1 MMHKKPYQ
9 QSIVQI
15 FDKDNDVI
23 GTGVIIAKKY
33 ILTCGHVI
41 CDALSIKHEDIKAT
55 IDKKI
60 TIGLHNS
67 NKKSKQQA
75 KTLHAILN
83 EDSNKNTYNDIAL
96 LLLDEEVNIPNY
108 PLIEARKSSL
118 DVKIF
123 GFDEYHGR
131 WVNAKYI
138 GNNFLALGQ
147 INPELN
153 NIMDYGFSGAPVWD
167 EENNG
172 IIGIIVAKKKWIQD
186 EKELIKEAY
195 LITESYMIPSS
206 TILEIDEFKKYL
218 GSYIRPRNPYKGL
231 NSFGEKDS
239 QFYFGRNDEVSKV
252 MSKLSL
258 NSKYRFFSII
268 GISGVGK
275 SSFLNA
281 GLIPILKNNFE
292 YTVISLRPSSNPF
305 EEMASKLIGHLEED
319 KTQHA
324 KKTRKMQEDF
334 STTENIS
341 GIRDQL
347 KVISKEVSP
356 IIIIIDQ
363 FEELF
368 TNSSKKVQS
377 LFLMQLLEIIN
388 DKDLPVQIVISI
400 RVDFLEKLLNYP
412 EYINILNDDIKH
424 FIGNLENEKLK
435 DIILKPAH
443 IQNVRFED
451 GVIERILND
460 IENVK
465 GKLPLLEFALTKLWE
480 NQEYG
485 VITNKALD
493 ELGGVVASL
502 GKYAEDVFNEFE
514 TEEEKESVR
523 RVMLQLIHPGAGA
536 EDTRQIATF
545 DNFIDEDRKTITKLA
560 TKRLIVTG
568 SGENKSEQ
576 QVEIIHEALIAQWST
591 LKIWIEE
598 GREFR
603 LWQNKLRLTIA
614 DWEKDKIYDESYLL
628 RGRQLEEAE
637 EKLKLFPKELEPD
650 KDFIK
655 KSIEARD
662 IQLELENL
670 EVEKKIK
677 RNRHIKIGVTT
688 FVIALSATTVYSFYQ
703 KNIADNRL
711 ATIEKQRDQVIW
723 TYWTA
728 FLDVDRQDSVINNPN
743 VLNSVLNM
751 LDYSSDNKAKAIE
764 ILMREGINKIPRE
777 KPFLSKNSIDFVVF
791 ISQLQIGNIAFFNEN
806 IDELSTNFIWLW
818 NDEQIELFSNF
829 LTKIINKETPYIINI
844 EKVDIEKYKYLL
856 SLMNFIV
863 QPTEDNLDKVTSFEY
878 FFMEEDSE
886 KEILKGGLE
895 AILDYERYIVSNHF
909 HFKRTKLTT
918 VESKEISEYVSEKVK
933 STKYPDEIKTIIL
946 NIYKEAK
953 NAYFDAEKS
962 KLSKLEV
969 EKIVKLYLNRVQNIA
984 EILSLHSQK
993 HPKLY
998 SDKQKKNISNMNYHG
1013 IYHIKPDTIS
1023 KKEYPDLNKTLPNL
1037 YRQKYFKFKKSHDIM
1052 NTQKELESIL
1062 QLEQDNPWALARL
1075 SELFFEKNEK
1085 NIELFSKDKEFLKEW
1100 KKTISLVLNN
1110 QNLDSTIEGLKNKE
1124 KRSLSDMYQHYA
1136 NFYRNKG
1143 NYNGAIL
1150 NTNLGLKYIL
1160 DDNQKSDRYGNLSW
1174 WYLFVKEY
1182 QQAIDSAK
1190 KAFKYD
1196 KNQIWVQGNLAHAYL
1211 LNNQKEK
1218 AIAIYKKYKGYKIH
1232 SSTKLWENATRED
1245 FKIFK
1250 EANITSPYFDE
1261 VERLLFSSSKN

>member
-1 MMHKKPYQ
+1 MMYKKPYQ

-15 FDKDNDVI
+15 FDENNDVI

-41 CDALSIKHEDIKAT
+41 CDALSMKHEDIKAT

-96 LLLDEEVNIPNY
+96 LLLDEEINIPNY
-108 PLIEARKSSL
+108 PLIEVRKSSL

-138 GNNFLALGQ
+138 GNNFSALGQ

-186 EKELIKEAY
+186 EKELIKESY

-206 TILEIDEFKKYL
+206 TILEVDEFKKYL

-305 EEMASKLIGHLEED
+305 EEMASKLIEHLEED

-347 KVISKEVSP
+347 KVISKEISP
-356 IIIIIDQ
+356 VIIIIDQ

-388 DKDLPVQIVISI
+388 DKDLPVQIVISM

-412 EYINILNDDIKH
+412 EYINILNDDTKH
-424 FIGNLENEKLK
+424 FIGNLESEKLK

-443 IQNVRFED
+443 IQDVRFED

-493 ELGGVVASL
+493 EIGGVVTSL

-523 RVMLQLIHPGAGA
+523 RVMIQLIHPGAGA
-536 EDTRQIATF
+536 KDTRQIATF
-545 DNFIDEDRKTITKLA
+545 NNFIDEDRKTITELA
-560 TKRLIVTG
+560 NKRLIVTG
-568 SGENKSEQ
+568 SEENKITQ
-576 QVEIIHEALIAQWST
+576 QVEIIHEALITQWST
-591 LKIWIEE
+591 LKKWIDED
-598 GREFR
+598 REFR
-603 LWQNKLRLTIA
+603 LWQNKLRLTID
-614 DWEKDKIYDESYLL
+614 DWIKGAIYDESYLL

-637 EKLKLFPKELEPD
+637 EKLELFPKELEPD

-677 RNRHIKIGVTT
+677 RNRQIKIGVTT
-688 FVIALSATTVYSFYQ
+688 FVIALSATTVISFYQ
-703 KNIADNRL
+703 KNIADIRL
-711 ATIEKQRDQVIW
+711 DKIDSQQDNMIGAYWATLLNTDIQKDGKIDNIE
-723 TYWTA
+723 
-728 FLDVDRQDSVINNPN
+728 LLNLVINLVNYPKDKKEKA
-743 VLNSVLNM
+743 LN
-751 LDYSSDNKAKAIE
+751 E
-764 ILMREGINKIPRE
+764 ILPQGVVSAIQNPKE
-777 KPFLSKNSIDFVVF
+777 SKNLADFNIIF
-791 ISQLQIGNIAFFNEN
+791 SDLAFSEKKYITEKLDNGLSSAIWSWNSEQL
-806 IDELSTNFIWLW
+806 DLL
-818 NDEQIELFSNF
+818 LNF
-829 LTKIINKETPYIINI
+829 LTKVIDGTLPKLFKKYENIDKENLENI
-844 EKVDIEKYKYLL
+844 
-856 SLMNFIV
+856 
-863 QPTEDNLDKVTSFEY
+863 
-878 FFMEEDSE
+878 
-886 KEILKGGLE
+886 
-895 AILDYERYIVSNHF
+895 RYIVHLFSFINNPTKNKLNVLIKN
-909 HFKRTKLTT
+909 KRFIKEGLENLTDFEEKIKENYT
-918 VESKEISEYVSEKVK
+918 FMKDMNSFDIISISKNNLNKIQSISRILYHHSIQN
-933 STKYPDEIKTIIL
+933 STKYTKEQKKDIE
-946 NIYKEAK
+946 NMYFYGIYKL
-953 NAYFDAEKS
+953 D
-962 KLSKLEV
+962 
-969 EKIVKLYLNRVQNIA
+969 
-984 EILSLHSQK
+984 
-993 HPKLY
+993 
-998 SDKQKKNISNMNYHG
+998 SNQIN
-1013 IYHIKPDTIS
+1013 
-1023 KKEYPDLNKTLPNL
+1023 KKEYFELNTTLPYFFKKNVYRLRDKANLLGAKKELNKILEIQKDNYSALYEKLYIHFLERKQDQINKLTKKMINL
-1037 YRQKYFKFKKSHDIM
+1037 FPTKIDNLRHVRKVM
-1052 NTQKELESIL
+1052 N
-1062 QLEQDNPWALARL
+1062 
-1075 SELFFEKNEK
+1075 
-1085 NIELFSKDKEFLKEW
+1085 
-1100 KKTISLVLNN
+1100 LVLNN
-1110 QNLDSTIEGLKNKE
+1110 QNLNPITFELTKEEKDSLHNYYGWISSYFIAKKDYE
-1124 KRSLSDMYQHYA
+1124 KAHLNIKLSIKYSPNDKSAAMKYGSVTWH
-1136 NFYRNKG
+1136 
-1143 NYNGAIL
+1143 
-1150 NTNLGLKYIL
+1150 YIL
-1160 DDNQKSDRYGNLSW
+1160 IKKYEEAIRFGKKGINL
-1174 WYLFVKEY
+1174 YPKLTPNLTE
-1182 QQAIDSAK
+1182 
-1190 KAFKYD
+1190 
-1196 KNQIWVQGNLAHAYL
+1196 NLAHAYL
-1211 LNNQKEK
+1211 LNGDIEEAK
-1218 AIAIYKKYKGYKIH
+1218 AIYLNPKYKDRVVQKN
-1232 SSTKLWENATRED
+1232 TLWRVLIQND
-1245 FKIFK
+1245 FKTFK
-1250 EANITSPYFDE
+1250 ENNISSPFFNEIEKELFLDE
-1261 VERLLFSSSKN
+1261 NL